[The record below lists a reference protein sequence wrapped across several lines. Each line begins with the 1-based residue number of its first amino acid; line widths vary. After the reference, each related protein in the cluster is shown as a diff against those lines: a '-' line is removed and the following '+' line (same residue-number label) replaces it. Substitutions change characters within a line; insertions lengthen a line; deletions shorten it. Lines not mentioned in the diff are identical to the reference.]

1 MAEEHVVSA
10 YCENEEERA
19 AARSVLRDAVEY
31 EGVVEGVADV
41 NAVEEL
47 KRRRIMIAYAE
58 PRERQAA
65 EEDPLGR
72 PSKRTDPDLQD
83 RLREL
88 EQQIEAVQAAPQ
100 PLEAAAP
107 GDEESTFV
115 EGGLLGV
122 APEMAASDI
131 VPTSEESAPA
141 PQAYR
146 VTLTGPMSG
155 RWREE
160 LKEHG
165 LEISGYRRGA
175 YEMVLDPQQL
185 ETVRALPW
193 VKEVRPYELV
203 DSVSTGLLLHLQE
216 KQQEIQE
223 GVAILSAEAEP
234 ERETFDAVVHRE
246 RDLPRVREVLQRS
259 ADAEVVEESRFA
271 IRFRTTV
278 DSPTIALVANLPEV
292 RTVVSS
298 RRPELFSDR
307 AREIVGL
314 TKVNAALPPKQWT
327 GEGEVV
333 AVLDSG
339 IDDTHPD
346 FAGQI
351 LRKISWRD
359 CATDDAVG
367 HGTHV
372 AGIIAGTGKKSD
384 GKIIGIA
391 SGAKLVI
398 VGIVDD
404 EGRPALPLDIGELLK
419 VAADAGAKIINASWG
434 RPLGSSYD
442 SGSASVD
449 RFVHE
454 HPDILVVVA
463 AGNDGKAPDGKY
475 KFSSIG
481 APATAKNVL
490 TVGAC
495 NTDRPGIDKTWGQF
509 RQQLFPKPDASND
522 PTAGSA
528 DLVAGISSRG
538 PTDYD
543 SVKPDVIAPGT
554 YILAPRAKKFA
565 ITAWMGFENNDYAYV
580 GGTSM
585 ATPVVSGS
593 AAVLREYLRKER
605 NTDKPSA
612 ALLKAILIC
621 STHKVPA
628 RKDAVSTQIGY
639 PDFDQGFGRIDLSA
653 VIPDDSDPN
662 QRRLTF
668 VDVAND
674 SPLALESR
682 VPPGA
687 PRKSMRT
694 YTLNVVGNAPAPLV
708 VTLAWTDPAG
718 NDIQNNL
725 HLDVRGPNELFL
737 VGNATHVFRK
747 DPLFDAEP
755 NGIVFDKRNNVEQI
769 RIDAAVLGTY
779 LVRVTAHNTVVPPQ
793 GYAIAALG
801 NIKGELI

>member
-1 MAEEHVVSA
+1 MAEERVVAA
-10 YCENEEERA
+10 YCDNEEERA

-31 EGVVEGVADV
+31 EGVIEGLAD
-41 NAVEEL
+41 AGAIEEL
-47 KRRRIMIAYAE
+47 RKHRIMVAYAE
-58 PRERQAA
+58 PRATPA
-65 EEDPLGR
+65 VADPLGR
-72 PSKRTDPDLQD
+72 PSKRTDPDLQE

-88 EQQIEAVQAAPQ
+88 KQQITT
-100 PLEAAAP
+100 AAAS
-107 GDEESTFV
+107 DEESVF

-122 APEMAASDI
+122 APEMAAPDI
-131 VPTSEESAPA
+131 VPAGGDA
-141 PQAYR
+141 PQGPEAYR
-146 VTLTGPMSG
+146 VKLAGPM
-155 RWREE
+155 RPDWRDE
-160 LKEHG
+160 LKKHD

-175 YEMVLDPQQL
+175 YEMLLDSQEL

-193 VKEVRPYELV
+193 VRDVQPYELV
-203 DSVSTGLLLHLQE
+203 DSVSTGLLMRLQE
-216 KQQEIQE
+216 KQEEIQE
-223 GVAILSAEAEP
+223 GVSILADAAGPEP
-234 ERETFDAVVHRE
+234 ETFDAVVHRE
-246 RDLPRVREVLQRS
+246 RDLPRVRDVLQS
-259 ADAEVVEESRFA
+259 SGDAEIVEESRFA
-271 IRFRTTV
+271 IRFRTLI
-278 DSPTIALVANLPEV
+278 DSPTVALVASLPQV
-292 RTVVSS
+292 RTVVHS
-298 RRPELFSDR
+298 RRPELFTDR

-314 TKVNAALPPKQWT
+314 TKVNAAVPAKQWT
-327 GEGEVV
+327 GDGEIV

-339 IDDTHPD
+339 IDSTHPD
-346 FAGQI
+346 FEGQV
-351 LRKISWRD
+351 LQKISWRG
-359 CATDDAVG
+359 CATDDSVG

-372 AGIIAGTGKKSD
+372 AGIIAGTGKKSG
-384 GKIIGIA
+384 GKICGIA
-391 SGAKLVI
+391 AGAKLVI
-398 VGIVDD
+398 VGIVGDD
-404 EGRPALPLDIGELLK
+404 GRPALPLDIGELLN
-419 VAADAGAKIINASWG
+419 VAADAGATIINASWG

-454 HPDILVVVA
+454 HPEILVVVA

-509 RQQLFPKPDASND
+509 RASLFPKPDASND

-543 SVKPDVIAPGT
+543 SVKPDVVAPGT
-554 YILAPRAKKFA
+554 YILAPRASQFKPA
-565 ITAWMGFENNDYAYV
+565 LQWLGFENDDYAYV

-585 ATPVVSGS
+585 ATPVVSAA

-605 NTDKPSA
+605 NAGKPSA

-621 STHKVPA
+621 STHKVA
-628 RKDAVSTQIGY
+628 VRKDADVVAKIGY

-653 VIPDDSDPN
+653 IIPAGDDPN
-662 QRRLTF
+662 PRHLAF

-682 VPPGA
+682 VPIGA
-687 PRKSMRT
+687 PRKAMRT
-694 YTLNVVGNAPAPLV
+694 YSLTVAGGAAAPLV
-708 VTLAWTDPAG
+708 VTLAWTDPPG

-755 NGIVFDKRNNVEQI
+755 NGIVFDKRNNVEQV
-769 RIDAAVLGTY
+769 RIDAAVPGTY

-793 GYAIAALG
+793 GYAIAAVG
-801 NIKGELI
+801 NIEGELA

>member
-10 YCENEEERA
+10 YCETEEERT

-31 EGVVEGVADV
+31 EGVVEGLADE
-41 NAVEEL
+41 NALDEL

-58 PRERQAA
+58 PREAQAID
-65 EEDPLGR
+65 DPLGR
-72 PSKRTDPDLQD
+72 PSKRTDPDLQE
-83 RLREL
+83 RLHEL
-88 EQQIEAVQAAPQ
+88 KQQIETVK
-100 PLEAAAP
+100 AAAA
-107 GDEESTFV
+107 DEESTFV
-115 EGGLLGV
+115 EGGLLSGGEEAIV
-122 APEMAASDI
+122 AASAEAEVI
-131 VPTSEESAPA
+131 PQ
-141 PQAYR
+141 QAYR
-146 VTLTGPMSG
+146 VHFKGPM
-155 RWREE
+155 RAQWREE
-160 LKEHG
+160 LEKHG

-175 YEMVLDPQQL
+175 YEMLLDPQQL
-185 ETVRALPW
+185 ETMRAMPW
-193 VKEVRPYELV
+193 VKDIRPYELV
-203 DSVSTGLLLHLQE
+203 DSISTGLLLRLQE
-216 KQQEIQE
+216 KQQSIEE
-223 GVAILSAEAEP
+223 GIAILSAEAVP
-234 ERETFDAVVHRE
+234 ERETFDAIVHRE

-259 ADAEVVEESRFA
+259 GDVEIVEESRLA
-271 IRFRTTV
+271 IRFRSAV
-278 DSPTIALVANLPEV
+278 DSPAVALIANLPEV
-292 RTVVSS
+292 RNVVLTQ
-298 RRPELFSDR
+298 RPELFSDR

-314 TKVNAALPPKQWT
+314 TKVNAAIPAKQWT
-327 GEGEVV
+327 GDGEIV

-346 FAGQI
+346 FEGQI
-351 LRKISWRD
+351 AQKISWRD
-359 CATDDAVG
+359 CATEDKVG

-372 AGIIAGTGKKSD
+372 AGIVAGTGKKS
-384 GKIIGIA
+384 GGTIRGIA
-391 SGAKLVI
+391 SGAKLVV
-398 VGIVDD
+398 VGMVDD
-404 EGRPALPLDIGELLK
+404 DGRPALPLDIGELLK
-419 VAADAGAKIINASWG
+419 VASDAGAKIINASWG

-449 RFVHE
+449 RYVHE
-454 HPDILVVVA
+454 NEEILVVIA

-475 KFSSIG
+475 RFSSIG

-509 RQQLFPKPDASND
+509 RPSLFPKPTASND
-522 PTAGSA
+522 LTAGSA
-528 DLVAGISSRG
+528 ELVAGISSRG

-565 ITAWMGFENNDYAYV
+565 IAAWMGFENNDYAYV

-585 ATPVVSGS
+585 ATPVVSGA

-605 NTDKPSA
+605 NVDKPTA

-621 STHKVPA
+621 STHKVPERA
-628 RKDAVSTQIGY
+628 DAVSKQIGY

-653 VIPDDSDPN
+653 IIPDGDDPN
-662 QRRLTF
+662 PRRLAF
-668 VDVAND
+668 VDVGNK

-694 YTLNVVGNAPAPLV
+694 YTLTVAAGAPAPLV
-708 VTLAWTDPAG
+708 VTLAWTDPPG

-725 HLDVRGPNELFL
+725 HLDVRGPDELFL

-755 NGIVFDKRNNVEQI
+755 NGVVFDKRNNVEQI
-769 RIDAAVLGTY
+769 RIDAAVPGTY

-793 GYAIAALG
+793 GYSIAAVG
-801 NIKGELI
+801 NIKGDMA